1 MSSPYPL
8 KLGNPYLAAFLAWL
22 VPGLGHFY
30 QGRYG
35 KALLFAI
42 CIHGLFWTGF
52 AEGAW
57 KVVWLRWDKQEK
69 SWSYLAQFGVGLA
82 ALPALANSPEQRVWL
97 PEPIKSFELPPTE
110 EELNELHLNLGK
122 RMDIAIIYTIIA
134 GLLNYFVIYDAL
146 AGPALKEEEEQELRT
161 RANRLKEV
169 TA

>member
-8 KLGNPYLAAFLAWL
+8 KLGNPYLAAFLAWMI
-22 VPGLGHFY
+22 PGLGHLY

-57 KVVWLRWDKQEK
+57 KVVWVQWDKPEK
-69 SWSYLAQFGVGLA
+69 WSYLAQIGVGLP

-97 PEPIKSFELPPTE
+97 PEPIKSFELPPSE
-110 EELNELHLNLGK
+110 EELNELHLKLGK
-122 RMDIAIIYTIIA
+122 RMDIAVIYTIIA

-146 AGPALKEEEEQELRT
+146 AGPALKEEEEHELRT
-161 RANRLKEV
+161 RANRLKEG